1 MFFLLFRIS
10 LKSYTLSYLCA
21 EYRFM
26 NIKRSLIKFAQNQ
39 PAIASLGYSVL
50 RNFWNVQAN
59 FVDYGYPSDPGKA
72 SISYDKVVT
81 YNKNRPFGPKKRI
94 CFAPFNNLHFQ
105 INGDVS
111 SCSFNYDFI
120 LGNITTSSIKEIW
133 KGEKAAN
140 FRKTLANY
148 NFHKCISCQYVLD
161 ADNYSSFPPLKY
173 DMHSSDDESYPTQMS
188 FEMSDLCNYECIMCN
203 ENFSSLIRKNRA
215 NLPPLK
221 FRYPDS
227 FFDDLKEF
235 VPHLKI
241 ATFIGGEPLI
251 IKQYFIIWEMILKL
265 NPNCIIHT
273 QTNGSYLPP
282 RFLEM
287 LESRQ
292 FDIGLSIDGITKET
306 FEKIRINGK
315 FEEVQQNLLILK
327 KYMDE
332 GKINMNINFCPLT
345 LNWNELPGMVKYA
358 SELNISLK
366 IVNVEN
372 PRHLSLHHKNA
383 AYLNQVLKLLKDTH
397 FGTIRNASDI
407 IPQKNIKSFFDFI
420 KHVEFLKD
428 SADKREAYFQNLLVD
443 TPEKMNTLFLQLF
456 LTNRLFDNFAP
467 ETRKEIADDLSDF
480 IKNKTDNSTLQTRV
494 KLRIYYMLVFFDHT
508 AESESSTNM
517 SAALKILKDAA
528 EEFYLLEAGEA
539 GLY

>member
-1 MFFLLFRIS
+1 
-10 LKSYTLSYLCA
+10 
-21 EYRFM
+21 M
-26 NIKRSLIKFAQNQ
+26 NIKRNLIKFAQKR
-39 PAIASLGYSVL
+39 PAIASVGYSFL
-50 RNFWNVQAN
+50 KNIWNIQAN
-59 FVDYGYPSDPGKA
+59 FIDYGYPKETKKA
-72 SISYDKVVT
+72 TISYDKVLD

-94 CFAPFNNLHFQ
+94 CYAPFNNLHFQ
-105 INGDVS
+105 MNGDVS

-120 LGNITTSSIKEIW
+120 LGNINTSSIKEIW
-133 KGEKAAN
+133 TGEKAAN

-148 NFHKCISCQYVLD
+148 NFHKCISCQNVLD

-221 FRYPDS
+221 FKYPDS
-227 FFDDLKEF
+227 FFLELKEF
-235 VPHLKI
+235 IPHLKI

-251 IKQYFIIWEMILKL
+251 IKQYFIIWEMIVQL
-265 NPNCIIHT
+265 NPDCIIHT

-287 LESRQ
+287 LDSGQ
-292 FDIGLSIDGITKET
+292 FDIGVSIDGVTKET
-306 FEKIRINGK
+306 FEMIRINGN

-327 KYMDE
+327 KYMDA

-345 LNWNELPGMVKYA
+345 LNWRELPGMVKYA
-358 SELNISLK
+358 SELNIPLK

-372 PRHLSLHHKNA
+372 PRHLSLHHQNA
-383 AYLNQVLKLLKDTH
+383 TYLNQVLNELSDVH
-397 FGTIRNASDI
+397 FGSISSVNDI
-407 IPQKNIKSFFDFI
+407 ITQKNIESFNNFI
-420 KHVEFLKD
+420 KQIEFLKN
-428 SADKREAYFQNLLVD
+428 SADKREVYYQNLLGD
-443 TPEKMNTLFLQLF
+443 TPEKLDVLFLQLF
-456 LTNRLFDNFAP
+456 ATNKLFDNFSP
-467 ETRKEIADDLSDF
+467 EIRKKISEELSDF
-480 IKNKTDNSTLQTRV
+480 IESKTNNSTLQARV

-508 AESESSTNM
+508 AESESSTNK
-517 SAALKILKDAA
+517 STALKILKDAA

-539 GLY
+539 VNK